1 MIIIIGFILIRKV
14 GYNGIKQVAEV
25 KSVGRRNH
33 IGFSNAQV
41 IEFIGFQFLGRRI
54 GFINSK
60 DDRFLGHTDQFGHFL
75 VFCRNPCTGVTD
87 KEDDIGFLDGNLSLL
102 PDGNGNGV
110 GIGNFNPARIDHHEA
125 AV

>member
-1 MIIIIGFILIRKV
+1 M
-14 GYNGIKQVAEV
+14 
-25 KSVGRRNH
+25 
-33 IGFSNAQV
+33 
-41 IEFIGFQFLGRRI
+41 
-54 GFINSK
+54 
-60 DDRFLGHTDQFGHFL
+60 GHTDQFGHFL

-125 AV
+125 AVEPFCFGIKPVPRDTRRIFHNGDAAVRKNIE